1 MTAGAISQAKW
12 RKRNAVRAVNDALIE
27 LRVADRLLREAQ
39 GLPID
44 DALTSSRVASDPAGV
59 QVPALAGSA
68 DDRDPARAP
77 WLVGGPVGGA
87 MADATPL
94 VWPPEW
100 QR

>member
-1 MTAGAISQAKW
+1 MQ
-12 RKRNAVRAVNDALIE
+12 AVNDALIE

-39 GLPID
+39 GLPIGD
-44 DALTSSRVASDPAGV
+44 TSMSSRVASDPAGV

-68 DDRDPARAP
+68 DS
-77 WLVGGPVGGA
+77 
-87 MADATPL
+87 TPL